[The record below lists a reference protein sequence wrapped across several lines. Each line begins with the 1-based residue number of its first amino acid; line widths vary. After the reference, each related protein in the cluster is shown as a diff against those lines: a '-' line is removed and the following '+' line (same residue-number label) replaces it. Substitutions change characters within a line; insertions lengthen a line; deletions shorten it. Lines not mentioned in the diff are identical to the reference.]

1 MALRNSNNYKICI
14 VPETNYGVQNK
25 VLTTAGGA
33 RFFADKLEWGY
44 NPITTELAKKE
55 NSFYKSGDRNKI
67 TGKLVSGTISGDLTD
82 NHEILLQAHFDDT
95 SSPYLYPAELP
106 TTLKSFNIYQ
116 LYLDHAGAV
125 TSYDVVLGAI
135 INPLVLSG
143 EPNGIVQ
150 YTATI
155 DGADY
160 LEEVSNTAGNVLTL
174 TDGTPVTGNRFLFG
188 NIDFTGGYGIDT
200 LLSFNLELR
209 KTMVEN
215 NQRFMNSMTKLNDYY
230 TQVGGT
236 LQLTSLFDTVANASS
251 MAEIYNGE
259 VINIA
264 LIELKTNTPKSWSIS
279 IAGTVTEASRPDT
292 DRGLFVQ
299 NFTADLSC
307 DSISTVPV
315 TITVS

>member
-14 VPETNYGVQNK
+14 VPETTYGVQNK

-44 NPITTELAKKE
+44 NPITVELAKKE

-67 TGKLVSGTISGDLTD
+67 TGMLVNGTLSGDLTD
-82 NHEILLQAHFDDT
+82 AHEILLQAHFDDA

-106 TTLKSFNIYQ
+106 TTTKSFNIYQ
-116 LYLDHAGAV
+116 LYLNNAGAV

-135 INPLVLSG
+135 FNPLVLSG

-150 YTATI
+150 YTTTLE
-155 DGADY
+155 GADY
-160 LEEVSNTAGNVLTL
+160 LEDVPNTALNVLTL
-174 TDGTPVTGNRFLFG
+174 TDGLTVSGNLFLFA
-188 NIDFTGGYGIDT
+188 NVEYLNLTGVDEK

-215 NQRFMNSMTKLNDYY
+215 NQRFMNSMRKLNDYY

-236 LQLTSLFDTVANASS
+236 FQVSSL
-251 MAEIYNGE
+251 YNGSE
-259 VINIA
+259 IQGIRYNNNIFA
-264 LIELKTNTPKSWSIS
+264 LKLTLLTPDKSWTIDLV
-279 IAGTVTEASRPDT
+279 GVVTDATRPDA

-299 NFTADLSC
+299 NLTLDLAV
-307 DSISTVPV
+307 DAVHTVPV
-315 TITVS
+315 TITVATL